1 MNEVKNPND
10 YDEIVYC
17 GYGEPLIRLNLI
29 LESAKIFKA
38 KGIRLRINTNGHG
51 NMIHNRNIVPELAR
65 YIDTISISL
74 NTDTADKYDKLCQSQ
89 FAQSVSIYDEMKKFI
104 LECKKHIPKVV
115 VTAVDAPSVDIEQC
129 KNIAKELAVDFKQ
142 RTYGI
147 VG

>member
-1 MNEVKNPND
+1 MRNIYLELVLKKQVKISYKIRNSLYLNITNRCSNTCIFCARYNSDFVRGHNLRLKREPTIEDIMNEVKNPND

-74 NTDTADKYDKLCQSQ
+74 NTDT
-89 FAQSVSIYDEMKKFI
+89 
-104 LECKKHIPKVV
+104 
-115 VTAVDAPSVDIEQC
+115 
-129 KNIAKELAVDFKQ
+129 
-142 RTYGI
+142 G
-147 VG
+147 